1 MKRTWT
7 FAERTLE
14 HFESMQ
20 MGPWLKGEEG
30 RGRAGRVSMR
40 RVTGGEG
47 RGAREHQGLEA
58 HLLVYLSGVRD
69 GQRGFVGE
77 EQNAAAGVL
86 DDSGVLVGERRGK
99 VAG

>member
-1 MKRTWT
+1 MNQSKQALGLGQRW
-7 FAERTLE
+7 
-14 HFESMQ
+14 
-20 MGPWLKGEEG
+20 G
-30 RGRAGRVSMR
+30 RGLTGQIPAALV
-40 RVTGGEG
+40 VGGEG
-47 RGAREHQGLEA
+47 RGAGEHQGLEA

-69 GQRGFVGE
+69 GRRGFVGE